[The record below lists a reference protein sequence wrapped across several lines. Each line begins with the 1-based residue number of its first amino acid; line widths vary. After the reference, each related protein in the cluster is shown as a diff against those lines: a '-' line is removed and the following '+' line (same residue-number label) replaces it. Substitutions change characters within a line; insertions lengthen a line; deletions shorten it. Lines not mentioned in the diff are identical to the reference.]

1 MDDKI
6 KINLQ
11 LAGSTFPLKTRR
23 EDEEMVRKAAKQV
36 DMRLNEFRERFKNAP
51 VKQEQLIAMVAYQFA
66 LENLQQQQRNDT
78 APYVAK
84 ITELTNL
91 LEDYFKK

>member
-6 KINLQ
+6 RINLQ
-11 LAGSTFPLKTRR
+11 LAGNTYPLPIRR
-23 EDEEMVRKAAKQV
+23 EDEEIVRKAAKQV
-36 DMRLNEFRERFKNAP
+36 DMRLNAYREHYKEMP
-51 VKQEQLIAMVAYQFA
+51 VEKLLAMVAYQFA
-66 LENLQQQQRNDT
+66 LESLRQQQRNDT

-84 ITELTNL
+84 ITELTDL